1 VCSAP
6 FSVYRTEKQYNRGV
20 HNDNDLWQQSNRC
33 HLSSMSIE
41 GDLTITAGEATKM
54 R

>member
-1 VCSAP
+1 V
-6 FSVYRTEKQYNRGV
+6 FSPVLCVPDRETIQQGV